1 MARCFVGEIFGRAFG
16 PEKIQLTAS
25 TAAGVALL
33 GNAVSIARQYDN
45 AHARKGLAVEIENA
59 VTGCDHDLAQIIGI
73 GNLHLKDPWIVL
85 ARGMIGA
92 LGEFDAAFFER
103 RLFDFGGTGGDERRD
118 LRRTPDF
125 LRAEVV
131 AVGVSG
137 ALSRDDA
144 HADAERNALRCAL
157 DDRFVDADGTG
168 GEVFE
173 IEVGIVAAPAQGFRE
188 ITFQIALRDAK
199 FSREEG
205 IGEAHNQFQC
215 IKLGRVNPGESGR
228 D

>member
-1 MARCFVGEIFGRAFG
+1 
-16 PEKIQLTAS
+16 
-25 TAAGVALL
+25 VALL

-92 LGEFDAAFFER
+92 LGEFDAFLESSIAGRRQDGIEIPFAAFFER

-205 IGEAHNQFQC
+205 VGEAHNQFQC